1 MIDRKVQWEIRP
13 GSPERLGAFRTAD
26 GYNFAVELPERT
38 PVSLLFYKKGSR
50 EVYTEIAIPEE
61 YRYGDVWAVTVKQLR
76 LAGWEYC
83 YRQGEKNFPDP
94 WAPLVMGAGEFGEGK
109 DRKTADSTADS
120 LPGKADGD
128 TADRRGYPEG
138 NPRRGG
144 LLKAEKVRPLSVW
157 IPFEDM
163 IIYKVHVRGYTMQK
177 NSRVKKKGTFQGL
190 KEKITYFR
198 ELGVTSLELMPAY
211 EFQEYPDAGEHT
223 VRHQAGAL
231 PVQRLNYWG
240 YAPGDYFAP
249 KTAYCAGKDPEREVK
264 EFLTA
269 LHEEGMECLMD
280 FYFPGQ
286 IRPEQVQQVLR
297 FWRLEY
303 GVDGFVL
310 MGEGVCMDYLAK
322 DPVLADTKLLCP
334 GLDTGRIYGNTVPLR
349 KHLGEYNRGFQDSMR
364 RFLKG
369 DEDQI
374 SSFQYYVKRNPSAC
388 GVIQYMANHDGFT
401 LADLVSFDYRH
412 NEANGEGNRDGSS
425 YNYSWNCGAEGPT
438 RRTAILELRK
448 RQMRNAVLLLML
460 SQGTPL
466 LYGGDEL
473 GNSQEGNNNAYCQDN
488 ETGWVDWGKAR
499 KFSGF
504 TGFVKDV
511 IRFRKAHPILHT
523 SRELR
528 ATDYR
533 SLGWPEISFHSEK
546 AWFVNRENTCREI
559 GVLYCGSYAGETE
572 KEQDDFIY
580 VIYNMH
586 WQEHSFALPDLPE
599 GQRWHLAVDS
609 GRKDQEAVIPPGCE
623 IPLTE
628 KKSLK
633 AGPRRILVLIGKQG

>member
-1 MIDRKVQWEIRP
+1 M
-13 GSPERLGAFRTAD
+13 
-26 GYNFAVELPERT
+26 
-38 PVSLLFYKKGSR
+38 
-50 EVYTEIAIPEE
+50 
-61 YRYGDVWAVTVKQLR
+61 
-76 LAGWEYC
+76 LAE
-83 YRQGEKNFPDP
+83 N
-94 WAPLVMGAGEFGEGK
+94 
-109 DRKTADSTADS
+109 
-120 LPGKADGD
+120 
-128 TADRRGYPEG
+128 
-138 NPRRGG
+138 
-144 LLKAEKVRPLSVW
+144 
-157 IPFEDM
+157 
-163 IIYKVHVRGYTMQK
+163 
-177 NSRVKKKGTFQGL
+177 
-190 KEKITYFR
+190 
-198 ELGVTSLELMPAY
+198 
-211 EFQEYPDAGEHT
+211 
-223 VRHQAGAL
+223 
-231 PVQRLNYWG
+231 
-240 YAPGDYFAP
+240 
-249 KTAYCAGKDPEREVK
+249 
-264 EFLTA
+264 
-269 LHEEGMECLMD
+269 
-280 FYFPGQ
+280 
-286 IRPEQVQQVLR
+286 
-297 FWRLEY
+297 
-303 GVDGFVL
+303 
-310 MGEGVCMDYLAK
+310 
-322 DPVLADTKLLCP
+322 KLLCP